1 MKRLVLLGGG
11 HAHVHVL
18 QQLAALRV
26 PGAEVV
32 LVSPF
37 PRQMYSGM
45 VPGLVAGHYTVD
57 DCVIALRPLAD
68 AAGVRWIE
76 GEAVALDAARRQ
88 LVLADGTTLDYD
100 GLSLDVGS
108 VMPRDLLP
116 GAREHALFVRPI
128 EHFVALLPSLW
139 ALAERQSLDLVVVG
153 GGAAGV
159 ELVLAIE
166 HRLNGQAGGA
176 HRFTLVTGGAPPL
189 AGYPPRVMA
198 RALAVL
204 KRQRIAVLPQAAEAV
219 AADHV
224 LLAGGARVACQ
235 APILAVGG
243 TAPAWLA
250 TSGLAVT
257 ATGHVRIGATLQSVS
272 HPEVFAAGDVSARDD
287 VAHPRSG
294 VYAVR
299 AGPPLAANL
308 RAWVAGGALLPHRPP
323 QRTLNLV
330 SCGQRE
336 AIAAW
341 GPLAAQG
348 GWVWH
353 WKDRI
358 DRGFIARYR
367 SPLGADVGA
376 VVPRP

>member
-1 MKRLVLLGGG
+1 
-11 HAHVHVL
+11 
-18 QQLAALRV
+18 
-26 PGAEVV
+26 
-32 LVSPF
+32 
-37 PRQMYSGM
+37 
-45 VPGLVAGHYTVD
+45 
-57 DCVIALRPLAD
+57 
-68 AAGVRWIE
+68 
-76 GEAVALDAARRQ
+76 
-88 LVLADGTTLDYD
+88 
-100 GLSLDVGS
+100 
-108 VMPRDLLP
+108 
-116 GAREHALFVRPI
+116 
-128 EHFVALLPSLW
+128 
-139 ALAERQSLDLVVVG
+139 
-153 GGAAGV
+153 
-159 ELVLAIE
+159 
-166 HRLNGQAGGA
+166 
-176 HRFTLVTGGAPPL
+176 
-189 AGYPPRVMA
+189 MA

-235 APILAVGG
+235 APVLAVGG
-243 TAPAWLA
+243 CAPAWLA

-257 ATGHVRIGATLQSVS
+257 ASGHVRIGATLQSVS

-308 RAWVAGGALLPHRPP
+308 RAWVAGGALQPHRPP

-348 GWVWH
+348 RWVWH

-367 SPLGADVGA
+367 SPPAVGPGA
-376 VVPRP
+376 VVPRT